1 MKNFFKNSVIIVLFV
16 FASMLSFAQS
26 NDSKENHGNALNIL
40 VGFGDDTTIY
50 GFYEFALT
58 PDLTASPSAFI
69 KFGDNS
75 DFALG
80 GRFDY
85 YFDRLLKLPNPWD
98 IYAGVDAEIYF
109 DSGNFDFNA
118 HFGTE
123 YIFNEKIGIIAE
135 FGAGSYI
142 SGALGVGIH
151 F

>member
-1 MKNFFKNSVIIVLFV
+1 MKNFFKNVAIVVLFV
-16 FASMLSFAQS
+16 LASSVSFAQS
-26 NDSKENHGNALNIL
+26 GEPKESHGNALNIL
-40 VGFGDDTTIY
+40 TGFGDATTIY
-50 GFYEFALT
+50 GFYEFAIT

-80 GRFDY
+80 GRLDY
-85 YFDRLLKLPNPWD
+85 YFDTLLKLPNPWD
-98 IYAGVDAEIYF
+98 IYLGVDAEIYF
-109 DSGNFDFNA
+109 DEGDFDFNV

-123 YIFNEKIGIIAE
+123 YIFNDKFGIIAE